1 MLNNSLSESKKRLD
15 AINQAPAKQGS
26 FEDRHRRITL
36 YLENDVYAD
45 LQLLRGSGTSQS
57 QIVNDALKN
66 YISKSPES

>member
-15 AINQAPAKQGS
+15 AINQAPVKQGS

-45 LQLLRGSGTSQS
+45 LQLLRGSGISQS
-57 QIVNDALKN
+57 NIVNEALKE
-66 YISKSPES
+66 YMITLKA